1 MTETKEK
8 SDLKSSVAFAIDDS
22 AENSKK
28 KGRPTVTKKLS
39 KRNSLRSSFFRL
51 KSLSFRRSGGDRGA
65 DIDTLRGTHGP
76 EFEGYAKINRAG
88 SVGVSCGCF
97 SGNNDDNKEKIILI
111 KGSYCFVFIK
121 ETDPAPKYAISLA
134 HMKANLHSPSH
145 GVHRVTA
152 ETSLGDIEWELG
164 FENKQLANQF
174 LDSFRQQAAIGEAD
188 EVRKRLGHDKLLHK
202 RGSVRYAESVA
213 QKKLEEQPE
222 KKENVLLE
230 DVTRVEP
237 MMSGYS

>member
-1 MTETKEK
+1 MAEKKER
-8 SDLKSSVAFAIDDS
+8 SDMKSSVAFAIDDS
-22 AENSKK
+22 AENSKSK
-28 KGRPTVTKKLS
+28 KRSTTKRLS

-76 EFEGYAKINRAG
+76 DFEGYAKINRAG

-97 SGNNDDNKEKIILI
+97 NGNSNSNKDKIILI
-111 KGSYCFVFIK
+111 KGAYCFVFVK
-121 ETDPAPKYAISLA
+121 ESDPAPKYAISLA
-134 HMKANLHSPSH
+134 HMKANLHQSTSH
-145 GVHRVTA
+145 GAHRVTA
-152 ETSLGDIEWELG
+152 GTSLGDIEWELG

-174 LDSFRQQAAIGEAD
+174 LDSFRQQAAVGEAD
-188 EVRKRLGHDKLLHK
+188 EVRKRLGHDKLLQK

-230 DVTRVEP
+230 DVIRVEP
-237 MMSGYS
+237 MMPYS